1 MVYFYREV
9 EREKVR
15 FIAVIPKQKWYIV
28 EFGIVIEINFEN
40 CSL

>member
-15 FIAVIPKQKWYIV
+15 FIAVISKQKWYIV